1 MNSNLLAFGFLE
13 YVVFLLSTTCHE
25 ASHALVAKMGGD
37 TTAFEGGQVSLNP
50 IPHVRREVF
59 GMVILPLIGIFT
71 GTGLIGYASAPYN
84 PAWSIQFPK
93 RSGLMSLAGP
103 AANFLLT
110 ILAGIIMAIGLRTGA
125 FQPDTSSSGGIV
137 TAASSDLMAG
147 AATVLSVFF
156 TLNLLLGCF
165 NLLPIPPLDG
175 FGALGLFTNSEGQLR
190 LQKLRM
196 QMRGPWMLVGILIA
210 SRLLGYLYEPL
221 LGTGVRMIYGFYR

>member
-1 MNSNLLAFGFLE
+1 
-13 YVVFLLSTTCHE
+13 
-25 ASHALVAKMGGD
+25 MGGD

-103 AANFLLT
+103 AANFLLA
-110 ILAGIIMAIGLRTGA
+110 ILAGIAMAIGLSTGA
-125 FQPDTSSSGGIV
+125 FQPDASNSGGIV

-175 FGALGLFTNSEGQLR
+175 FGVLGLFTDSEGQLR